1 MKKNGEEIQSMIDK
15 VEVVHEL
22 SVSNA
27 KSVEEIASASH
38 HLSSRTVE
46 LNNLLSS
53 YKT

>member
-15 VEVVHEL
+15 VAVVNEL

-27 KSVEEIASASH
+27 KSVEEIASASN